1 MYTDAF
7 LYLSNI
13 FFLVPFIK
21 AVHKHRWTRSAVY
34 FLLVFVS
41 GFYHAC
47 YSAMDLCLVTHAVH
61 HELDFFLSLMLIPLT
76 GLYFIDFGT
85 RFAFLERYIIIG
97 ISFATFLIQSDPTLD
112 INIVQYALV
121 GFSGVL
127 IIIGLILYG
136 RQYDWSSITL
146 GLLLTVTAFAFFIMS
161 QQHPSEYWILHG
173 LWHIFAAFGQYFLL
187 DIRKAA
193 PRYAA
198 MDSQIKPII
207 MI

>member
-1 MYTDAF
+1 MYTDVF
-7 LYLSNI
+7 LSLSNI
-13 FFLVPFIK
+13 FFLVPFIR
-21 AVHKHRWTRSAVY
+21 ATYKHRWTRSAVY

-61 HELDFFLSLMLIPLT
+61 HELDFFLSLLLIPLT

-85 RFAFLERYIIIG
+85 RFAFLERWIIIV
-97 ISFATFLIQSDPTLD
+97 ISFLIFLIQSDPMLD

-127 IIIGLILYG
+127 IIVGLILYG
-136 RQYDWSSITL
+136 KQYDWGSITI
-146 GLLLTVTAFAFFIMS
+146 GLIFTLAAFMFFILS
-161 QQHPSEYWILHG
+161 QENPSDYWILHG
-173 LWHIFAAFGQYFLL
+173 LWHILAAFGQYYLL

-198 MDSQIKPII
+198 MDSQIKPIM